1 MQIISN
7 IALISI
13 NETLFVQLISFLIFL
28 FIINRIMFRPL
39 RRIIIERENY
49 IEKINLDIIDA
60 EKSLDS
66 VTDQIRQKEAAVRT
80 EAFELSEKVREQG
93 MRKSVKM
100 FSAVRAE
107 IIDLQSKA
115 RTEADAQLT
124 EARKKL
130 DNESKALAI
139 SIMEK
144 VMERRLVL

>member
-13 NETLFVQLISFLIFL
+13 NETLIVQLISFLIFL

-39 RRIIIERENY
+39 RRVITERENH
-49 IEKINLDIIDA
+49 IEKINMDIIDA
-60 EKSLDS
+60 GKSFDD
-66 VTDQIRQKEAAVRT
+66 VTAQIRQKEASVRT
-80 EAFELSEKVREQG
+80 EAFELSKKIREQG
-93 MRKSVKM
+93 AQKSVKM
-100 FSAVRAE
+100 FSTVRAE

-115 RTEADAQLT
+115 RIEADAQLA

-130 DNESKALAI
+130 DNESEVLAI

-144 VMERRLVL
+144 VLERRLVL

>member
-13 NETLFVQLISFLIFL
+13 NETLFIQLISFLIFL

-39 RRIIIERENY
+39 RRIIIERENH

-66 VTDQIRQKEAAVRT
+66 VTEQIKQKEATVRT
-80 EAFELSEKVREQG
+80 EAFELSEKVKEQG

-100 FSAVRAE
+100 FSAARAD

-115 RTEADAQLT
+115 RIEADAQLT

-130 DNESKALAI
+130 DSESKALAI

-144 VMERRLVL
+144 VIERRLVL